1 MAGEEAAEGRA
12 AGQPHQPVGEGLK
25 GQGQRHGRQSGRR
38 GEVGK
43 QVVGDD
49 GDPQQDHLGI
59 DKLHEKP
66 GEKVPFSRVPPLRVL
81 AVQALPCLIEHVG
94 GAHQAH
100 QRLKE
105 GEGVVKDL
113 GEGQAQQHDGAQP
126 AQHPQVQPDPP
137 AKALPPSLL
146 QSHQGIGAGGGEGH
160 QAVEEKVRGR
170 KHRRLLWSIRDQAG
184 EWAARL
190 MR

>member
-1 MAGEEAAEGRA
+1 MTALAGRWWRERKRLRA
-12 AGQPHQPVGEGLK
+12 APQASHTSRRRRPER
-25 GQGQRHGRQSGRR
+25 QGQRHGRQSGRG

-49 GDPQQDHLGI
+49 GDPQQDHLGV

-66 GEKVPFSRVPPLRVL
+66 GEKISFPRVPPLRVL

-94 GAHQAH
+94 GAHQPH

-126 AQHPQVQPDPP
+126 AQHPQVQPDSP
-137 AKALPPSLL
+137 AKALPPPLL
-146 QSHQGIGAGGGEGH
+146 QS
-160 QAVEEKVRGR
+160 
-170 KHRRLLWSIRDQAG
+170 IRVLGPGVAKDTRQ
-184 EWAARL
+184 
-190 MR
+190 